1 MLIKMEKRDI
11 IMIPIILTAGKLS
24 GLAKE
29 LE

>member
-1 MLIKMEKRDI
+1 MEKRDI